1 VRVHLFDGTYEL
13 FRAHYSKAPGHVA
26 PDGRDSK
33 ASVGLA
39 FSLLALFDDPDER
52 FTHGAIAFDNPI
64 ESFRN
69 DLFAGYKTGAG
80 IEPELRAQFDLAEEV
95 ASALGLVVWR
105 MERWEADDALATG
118 AVRWCEEV
126 EQVRL
131 MTPDKDLGQA
141 LRGTRVVQVDRV
153 RGKLIDEAALVAR
166 RGVSPAS
173 VPDWLAL
180 VGDVA
185 DGIPGLPGFGEKTAG
200 ALLARYERIEAI
212 PEDPSDWDVS
222 VRGAARLA
230 ATLAER
236 RDDALL
242 YRQLAT
248 LITDVPLAETLA
260 DLEWPG
266 VPRSRF
272 EALCDDLGSDRLR
285 ARPTRW
291 A

>member
-1 VRVHLFDGTYEL
+1 VRLHLFDGTYEL

-26 PDGRDSK
+26 PDGRDVK

-39 FSLLALFDDPDER
+39 FSLLALFEDPDEG

-69 DLFAGYKTGAG
+69 ELFDGYKTGAG

-95 ASALGLVVWR
+95 AAALGLVVWR
-105 MERWEADDALATG
+105 MDRWEADDALATG
-118 AVRWCEEV
+118 AARWRDEV

-131 MTPDKDLGQA
+131 VTPDKDLGQA
-141 LRGTRVVQVDRV
+141 VRGTRVVQVDRV
-153 RGKLIDEAALVAR
+153 RGKLIDEAAVLAR
-166 RGVSPAS
+166 RGVAPAS

-185 DGIPGLPGFGEKTAG
+185 DGIPGLPGFGEKTA
-200 ALLARYERIEAI
+200 AVLLARYERIEAI
-212 PEDPSDWDVS
+212 PENPSDWNVS

-242 YRQLAT
+242 YRELAT
-248 LITDVPLAETLA
+248 LVLDVPLAESLP
-260 DLEWPG
+260 DLEWRG
-266 VPRSRF
+266 VPRPAF
-272 EALCDDLGSDRLR
+272 EAVCKDLGSDRLR

>member
-26 PDGRDSK
+26 PDGRDLK

-39 FSLLALFDDPDER
+39 FSLLALFEDPDER

-69 DLFAGYKTGAG
+69 ELFAGYKTGAG
-80 IEPELRAQFDLAEEV
+80 IEPELRVQFDLAEEV
-95 ASALGLVVWR
+95 AAALGLVVWR
-105 MERWEADDALATG
+105 MDRWEADDALATG
-118 AVRWCEEV
+118 AARWREEV

-141 LRGTRVVQVDRV
+141 VQGTRVVQVDRV
-153 RGKLIDEAALVAR
+153 RGKLIDEAAVVAR

-200 ALLARYERIEAI
+200 ALLARYGRIEAI
-212 PEDPSDWDVS
+212 PDDPSDWDVA

-236 RDDALL
+236 RNDAVL

-248 LITDVPLAETLA
+248 LITDVPLPETLA
-260 DLEWPG
+260 DLEWAG

>member
-26 PDGRDSK
+26 PDGRDLK

-39 FSLLALFDDPDER
+39 FSLLALFEDPDER

-69 DLFAGYKTGAG
+69 ELFAGYKTGAG
-80 IEPELRAQFDLAEEV
+80 IEPELRVQFDLAEEV
-95 ASALGLVVWR
+95 AAALGLVVWR
-105 MERWEADDALATG
+105 MDRWEADDALATG
-118 AVRWCEEV
+118 AARWREEV

-141 LRGTRVVQVDRV
+141 VQGTRVVQVDRV
-153 RGKLIDEAALVAR
+153 RGKLIDEAAVVAR

-200 ALLARYERIEAI
+200 ALLARYGRIEAI
-212 PEDPSDWDVS
+212 PDDPSDWDVA

-236 RDDALL
+236 RNDAIL

-248 LITDVPLAETLA
+248 LITDVPLPETLA
-260 DLEWPG
+260 DLEWAG

>member
-1 VRVHLFDGTYEL
+1 VRLHLFDGTYEL

-26 PDGRDSK
+26 PDGRDLK

-39 FSLLALFDDPDER
+39 FSLLALFEDPDER

-69 DLFAGYKTGAG
+69 ELFAGYKTGAG
-80 IEPELRAQFDLAEEV
+80 IEPELRVQFDLAEEV
-95 ASALGLVVWR
+95 AAALGLVVWR
-105 MERWEADDALATG
+105 MDRWEADDALATG
-118 AVRWCEEV
+118 AARWREEV

-141 LRGTRVVQVDRV
+141 VQGTRVVQVDRV
-153 RGKLIDEAALVAR
+153 RGKLIDEAAVVAR

-200 ALLARYERIEAI
+200 ALLARYGRIEAI
-212 PEDPSDWDVS
+212 PDDPSDWDVA

-236 RDDALL
+236 RNDAIL

-248 LITDVPLAETLA
+248 LITDVPLPETLA
-260 DLEWPG
+260 DLEWAG